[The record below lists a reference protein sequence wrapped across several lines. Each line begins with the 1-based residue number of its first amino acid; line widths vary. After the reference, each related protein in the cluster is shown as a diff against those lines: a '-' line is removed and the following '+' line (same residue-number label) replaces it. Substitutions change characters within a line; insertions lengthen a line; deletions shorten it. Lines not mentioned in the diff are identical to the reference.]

1 MQSTLT
7 SQYFFLATLYSDYI
21 KYNRLRYHKTKDSLG
36 LGVLLACFTVGVERF
51 ELSTSRTRT
60 VRSTGLSHTPKVP
73 FGESV
78 RIIPLQFDLAS
89 NRCAKNPKSVQWYN
103 SAPMLQE
110 PSSQQKSK
118 VCPTCGTRLSENAT
132 RCLVCGTELTA
143 KAATK
148 SKKADTTVQASRMPE
163 ITLSLPAALGAL
175 VLLLLIGAAV
185 VYFSLQ
191 AGVGGKLEEPTAVV
205 TPTNTAT
212 ITPTTTETAIP
223 TERPTE
229 TPLPPIE
236 YKVRSGDT
244 CGGIAVAFQVSVQ
257 SIIIQNNLPTTCII
271 SPDQI
276 LKIPYPTATPA
287 PPPTDIPN
295 EATQTANACQKDFYI
310 VRENDTLSSISF
322 NYNVPQDAIKFYNG
336 LPSDNVLIGT
346 TLVIPLC
353 ERFATPGPTPTATL
367 PPPYPA
373 PNLLLPANAA
383 SFTLANDV
391 VTLQWASIGTL
402 RDNEAYQVTV
412 EDSTAINL
420 GTSLR
425 ITEYVTDTKFI
436 IPTSFRPN
444 DNLPHVITWWVTTVR
459 QNGVDEQGQPVY
471 VSAGAI
477 SEKRVFSWVGVTVQT
492 PAP

>member
-1 MQSTLT
+1 M
-7 SQYFFLATLYSDYI
+7 I
-21 KYNRLRYHKTKDSLG
+21 
-36 LGVLLACFTVGVERF
+36 
-51 ELSTSRTRT
+51 
-60 VRSTGLSHTPKVP
+60 
-73 FGESV
+73 
-78 RIIPLQFDLAS
+78 
-89 NRCAKNPKSVQWYN
+89 
-103 SAPMLQE
+103 QE
-110 PSSQQKSK
+110 PSSQQKTK

-143 KAATK
+143 KAAPK
-148 SKKADTTVQASRMPE
+148 SKKGDTGMQASRMPE

-175 VLLLLIGAAV
+175 VILLLIGAAA

-191 AGVGGKLEEPTAVV
+191 AGIGGQLEEPTPVF

-212 ITPTTTETAIP
+212 ITPTATETPIP
-223 TERPTE
+223 TAIPTE
-229 TPLPPIE
+229 TPLPPFD
-236 YKVRSGDT
+236 YTVRSGDT
-244 CGGIAVAFQVSVQ
+244 CGGIAVAFGVSVQ
-257 SIIIQNNLPTTCII
+257 SIIATNQLSFQCFV
-271 SPDQI
+271 SEGQV

-287 PPPTDIPN
+287 PPPTEIPN
-295 EATQTANACQKDFYI
+295 EATQTADACQKDFYI

-336 LPSDNVLIGT
+336 LASDNVLIGT

-353 ERFATPGPTPTATL
+353 ERFATPGPTPTATI

-412 EDSTAINL
+412 EDSTALNL
-420 GTSLR
+420 GQAVR

-436 IPTSFRPN
+436 VPTSFRPN

-459 QNGVDEQGQPVY
+459 QNGVDDQGQPVY

-477 SEKRVFSWVGVTVQT
+477 SEKRVFSWVGITVQA